1 MKVPEREIGDQKF
14 MIRPGLGESKT
25 AEGFLRDIKDGI
37 FNALVNKNV
46 HQKI

>member
-1 MKVPEREIGDQKF
+1 MVNEIETDDRKF
-14 MIRPGLGESKT
+14 MIWPGLGESKT

-37 FNALVNKNV
+37 FSALVNKNV